1 MFKNEIY
8 ISDNHILEDYLGIKL
23 TMQSSKSEW
32 KRAINIF
39 IDRMQGRYFDAIN
52 KLSNNGDKTLLQKY
66 GFSIMCIQCYL
77 SIH

>member
-39 IDRMQGRYFDAIN
+39 IDRM
-52 KLSNNGDKTLLQKY
+52 
-66 GFSIMCIQCYL
+66 
-77 SIH
+77 